1 MYENKEKVVLESVV
15 LSSNASQVANSEL
28 GITQEYNKANRD
40 RLWDSQKGKAN
51 FKEKQFGDRNTYED
65 ACGKYMD
72 DKIKLEIEEKDM
84 VFDNSKSEL
93 IKDK

>member
-1 MYENKEKVVLESVV
+1 MYENKEKAVLESVV

-40 RLWDSQKGKAN
+40 RLWASQKGKAN

-65 ACGKYMD
+65 AVSGKT
-72 DKIKLEIEEKDM
+72 LH
-84 VFDNSKSEL
+84 KSQNAAQNKYL
-93 IKDK
+93 TAMLQKTMRD